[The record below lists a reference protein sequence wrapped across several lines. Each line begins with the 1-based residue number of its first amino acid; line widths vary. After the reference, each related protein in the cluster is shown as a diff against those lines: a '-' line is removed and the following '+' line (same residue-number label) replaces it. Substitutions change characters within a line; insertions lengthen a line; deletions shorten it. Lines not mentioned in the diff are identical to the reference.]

1 MKTTTNQTRNFC
13 RTNVYFKSYIELYER
28 RLSYKQM
35 PDGWTDYNTNF
46 KNQLFR
52 RAWKEFDQKFK
63 GLRTQSGRRPS
74 GNFSSSVRIKM
85 SLCTWAEFAE
95 FRYSCSMNN
104 KGDWWIYMDYSS
116 LIDYSGESHSRVDGK
131 FLFTDSEN
139 PFERS
144 LQYNGN
150 LSIDVVDEFVKNH
163 ITKYKEKVNIVSSI
177 KSEIL
182 QESKFLSECF
192 DKEVN
197 TRTQYLLL
205 FQNSA
210 LKNQAKANELLELTE
225 DMKDIESHSRL
236 TKTNKETVL
245 GKDPETV
252 INNANVQSND
262 TAMQINI
269 TRDN

>member
-1 MKTTTNQTRNFC
+1 MAK
-13 RTNVYFKSYIELYER
+13 I
-28 RLSYKQM
+28 
-35 PDGWTDYNTNF
+35 TDEI
-46 KNQLFR
+46 
-52 RAWKEFDQKFK
+52 RAKI
-63 GLRTQSGRRPS
+63 L
-74 GNFSSSVRIKM
+74 
-85 SLCTWAEFAE
+85 
-95 FRYSCSMNN
+95 
-104 KGDWWIYMDYSS
+104 
-116 LIDYSGESHSRVDGK
+116 
-131 FLFTDSEN
+131 
-139 PFERS
+139 
-144 LQYNGN
+144 
-150 LSIDVVDEFVKNH
+150 DEFHLGKSQNWLANEYEVSPATINK
-163 ITKYKEKVNIVSSI
+163 ICKGVSPKYKEKVNIVSSI

-269 TRDN
+269 IRDN

>member
-1 MKTTTNQTRNFC
+1 MAK
-13 RTNVYFKSYIELYER
+13 I
-28 RLSYKQM
+28 
-35 PDGWTDYNTNF
+35 TDEI
-46 KNQLFR
+46 
-52 RAWKEFDQKFK
+52 RAKI
-63 GLRTQSGRRPS
+63 L
-74 GNFSSSVRIKM
+74 
-85 SLCTWAEFAE
+85 
-95 FRYSCSMNN
+95 
-104 KGDWWIYMDYSS
+104 
-116 LIDYSGESHSRVDGK
+116 
-131 FLFTDSEN
+131 
-139 PFERS
+139 
-144 LQYNGN
+144 
-150 LSIDVVDEFVKNH
+150 DEFHLGKSQNWLANEYEVSPATINK
-163 ITKYKEKVNIVSSI
+163 ICKGVAPKYKEKVNIVSSI

-252 INNANVQSND
+252 INNSNVQENKNLE
-262 TAMQINI
+262 IVFK
-269 TRDN
+269 

>member
-1 MKTTTNQTRNFC
+1 MAK
-13 RTNVYFKSYIELYER
+13 L
-28 RLSYKQM
+28 
-35 PDGWTDYNTNF
+35 TDEI
-46 KNQLFR
+46 
-52 RAWKEFDQKFK
+52 RAKI
-63 GLRTQSGRRPS
+63 L
-74 GNFSSSVRIKM
+74 
-85 SLCTWAEFAE
+85 
-95 FRYSCSMNN
+95 
-104 KGDWWIYMDYSS
+104 
-116 LIDYSGESHSRVDGK
+116 
-131 FLFTDSEN
+131 
-139 PFERS
+139 
-144 LQYNGN
+144 
-150 LSIDVVDEFVKNH
+150 DEFHLGKSQNWLANEYEVSPATINK
-163 ITKYKEKVNIVSSI
+163 ICKGVTPKYKEKVNIVSSI

-252 INNANVQSND
+252 INNANVQSNE
-262 TAMQINI
+262 TTMQINI
-269 TRDN
+269 IRDN

>member
-1 MKTTTNQTRNFC
+1 MAK
-13 RTNVYFKSYIELYER
+13 I
-28 RLSYKQM
+28 
-35 PDGWTDYNTNF
+35 TDEI
-46 KNQLFR
+46 
-52 RAWKEFDQKFK
+52 RAKI
-63 GLRTQSGRRPS
+63 L
-74 GNFSSSVRIKM
+74 
-85 SLCTWAEFAE
+85 
-95 FRYSCSMNN
+95 
-104 KGDWWIYMDYSS
+104 
-116 LIDYSGESHSRVDGK
+116 
-131 FLFTDSEN
+131 
-139 PFERS
+139 
-144 LQYNGN
+144 
-150 LSIDVVDEFVKNH
+150 DEFHLGKSQNWLANEYEVSPATINK
-163 ITKYKEKVNIVSSI
+163 ICKGVTPKYKEKVNIVSSI

-252 INNANVQSND
+252 INNANVQSNE
-262 TAMQINI
+262 II
-269 TRDN
+269 VEIS